1 MLEFTRHPHLPL
13 ATVALSFW
21 GSLVREAGAVP
32 GPNKASPMQS
42 PREEGAVLV
51 AGGAAAAAGAA
62 TAGAAAVDKSQLIPP
77 ECCQVRALAGALRAD
92 VDREHLCLC
101 FA

>member
-42 PREEGAVLV
+42 PRGEGASLV
-51 AGGAAAAAGAA
+51 AGGAAAAGAA
-62 TAGAAAVDKSQLIPP
+62 AAGAAAVDKSQLIPP
-77 ECCQVRALAGALRAD
+77 ECCEVRALTGALCAD